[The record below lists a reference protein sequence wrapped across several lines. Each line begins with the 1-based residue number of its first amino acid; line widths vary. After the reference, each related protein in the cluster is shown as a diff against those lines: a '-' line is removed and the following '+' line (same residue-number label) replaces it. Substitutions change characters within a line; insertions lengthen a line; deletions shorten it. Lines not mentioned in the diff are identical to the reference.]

1 MEVSSYHKMTT
12 ESFRLK
18 KESANLNRKIDKN
31 WSDIE
36 KMEKLIEKKAALQA
50 KLPVLNEAP
59 EGAQP
64 SAPPQKIR
72 AQVQIHQ
79 SSSQAS
85 LKQN

>member
-1 MEVSSYHKMTT
+1 MTT

-36 KMEKLIEKKAALQA
+36 KMERLIERKAALQA

-59 EGAQP
+59 EGTQP
-64 SAPPQKIR
+64 SAPPQKK

-79 SSSQAS
+79 SSSQVS
-85 LKQN
+85 LKQHPTTPRGK